1 MITVHKLS
9 YLKRVDLVIFL
20 VLLTLI
26 CEVVWSSGRALDM
39 ICRSRGLKSRSDHL
53 AGVVS

>member
-9 YLKRVDLVIFL
+9 YLKRVDLVIFP

-26 CEVVWSSGRALDM
+26 CEVVWSSGRTLDM